1 MGIFLKTS
9 NNQSGRVHFRPSSTK
24 DDVDLPLFTPYLLT
38 LTPLSL
44 CIVLA
49 YILEISAWPGVG
61 VNMDLSLDMGKY
73 VDNAERLL
81 RGIWPGEAPFYRAP
95 LYSYFLSFFFWLG
108 LSAFG
113 VAVIQGILFA
123 IAVLV
128 TTRMACLE
136 FGRMA
141 GWIAGFLM
149 LFYGGAAYWTAV
161 LHSTIVEL
169 FFATI
174 CVYLVMRFRAK
185 PNLNL
190 SILTGLSGGAL
201 CLVRPNYLAVI
212 PLALIILFYEQIRRQ
227 KDLRRPVLS
236 VGLIASVFI
245 ITILPAII
253 HNNRYSNRLTLVS
266 TNAAETYRLS
276 NSYDSE
282 VFNFRKVK
290 KPRMP
295 VFSRAFWS
303 HQFKKATGYWY
314 NAEYPQNCNFYLFR
328 ENSVIMKL
336 LFINFA
342 IIGSLFLMASFF
354 YLKAMPRLW
363 PYYLFSW
370 GYVFTVV
377 AFFII
382 GRFRIPP
389 LSPMIVMAAGLIH
402 NLWSDRYKV
411 AASRSL
417 LIIGG
422 IIGLIVLSRPFS
434 KEIRKIDYFDL
445 SVAYVQKGNFDNAR
459 QVLLDCLK
467 DRGDPYSVYVRLA
480 GLNALQNNYSEAFD
494 CIRLA
499 ITSLKVIKTSKD
511 KENYGILMGIYLVA
525 GDRDQADQI
534 ADDFR
539 TRYPQAKRLRIPKV
553 VLDSTPNGNPKR

>member
-227 KDLRRPVLS
+227 KDLRWPVLS

-276 NSYDSE
+276 NSYDSK
-282 VFNFRKVK
+282 VFNFSKGEQ
-290 KPRMP
+290 PRMP
-295 VFSRAFWS
+295 VYSKAFWR
-303 HQFKKATGYWY
+303 HQFRKGLGYWY

-328 ENSVIMKL
+328 ENSAILKL
-336 LFINFA
+336 LSINFS

-370 GYVFTVV
+370 GYVLTVV

-382 GRFRIPP
+382 GRFRIPS
-389 LSPMIVMAAGLIH
+389 LAPMVVVAAGLICELYS
-402 NLWSDRYKV
+402 NRRKRSV
-411 AASRSL
+411 SRSL
-417 LIIGG
+417 LIIGV
-422 IIGLIVLSRPFS
+422 IIGLIVLTRPFA
-434 KEIRKIDYFDL
+434 KEVRQIDYFSL
-445 SVAYVQKGNFDNAR
+445 SRLYIKKGDFDNAK

-467 DRGDPYSVYVRLA
+467 TKKDPFNVYIRLSGA
-480 GLNALQNNYSEAFD
+480 SALQRDYPEAFEY
-494 CIRLA
+494 
-499 ITSLKVIKTSKD
+499 IKRVEQEKPGLPLH
-511 KENYGILMGIYLVA
+511 YGILIGIYTAA
-525 GDRDQADQI
+525 GDREQADQ
-534 ADDFR
+534 AVDDFR
-539 TRYPQAKRLRIPKV
+539 KRHPQAKRWRIPKEIKE
-553 VLDSTPNGNPKR
+553 LAPNRHPNSKV